1 MKTVLEKAKV
11 EESVFFSI
19 SSLPFKRRESHFVD
33 HAGLKLLSY
42 PPASVAE
49 TYRCRTNCLLIV
61 HIYFWKGNKALP

>member
-19 SSLPFKRRESHFVD
+19 SSLPFKRRGSQFVD

-42 PPASVAE
+42 PPASVVV

-61 HIYFWKGNKALP
+61 LIYFWKGNKALP

>member
-1 MKTVLEKAKV
+1 MKTVLGKAKV
-11 EESVFFSI
+11 EESVFFLHFV
-19 SSLPFKRRESHFVD
+19 SSFQAMGSHLVD

-61 HIYFWKGNKALP
+61 LIYFWKGNKALP

>member
-11 EESVFFSI
+11 ESFSPFRLFL
-19 SSLPFKRRESHFVD
+19 SSNGVSFAD

-42 PPASVAE
+42 PPVSVAV

-61 HIYFWKGNKALP
+61 LIYFWKGNRALP